1 MPIFT
6 GFNMDKEEKWE
17 GLTTRPTT
25 TGNEADAESHRR
37 HAVPPNALTKP
48 EEFVQGMA
56 KHLTDLR
63 RLVDEQASRLH
74 DVSYAVTSRNS
85 DIREIHGLSAIAQAI
100 DDALSGSRREILTA
114 QPDGPR
120 PREVLDDALES
131 VRRHVAAGVV
141 MRTLYQHTTRFDEAT
156 KEYVQKA
163 TSLGASV
170 RTLDEFFDRLIIV
183 DDVAF
188 IAANADRTSA
198 VAVSEPAVVGFLR
211 DMFNR
216 SWDRAKPFPF
226 VPSYA
231 AMAAKEVMPA
241 MRDSIKR
248 LLINGYPDKQ
258 IARRLGISERS
269 LQGHIAT
276 MKRELDAQ
284 NRMQMGYLWGRGE
297 GE

>member
-1 MPIFT
+1 MS
-6 GFNMDKEEKWE
+6 D
-17 GLTTRPTT
+17 
-25 TGNEADAESHRR
+25 EADADGPRR
-37 HAVPPNALTKP
+37 RTVPPNALTKP
-48 EEFVQGMA
+48 EAFVQGMA

-74 DVSYAVTSRNS
+74 YVSRAATSGNS
-85 DIREIHGLSAIAQAI
+85 DIREIHGLSTIAQAI

-156 KEYVQKA
+156 KEYVHKA

-188 IAANADRTSA
+188 IPANADRTSA

-226 VPSYA
+226 VPNYA

-241 MRDSIKR
+241 MHDSIKR

-276 MKRELDAQ
+276 MKRELDAH

>member
-1 MPIFT
+1 
-6 GFNMDKEEKWE
+6 MDKDEKSE
-17 GLTTRPTT
+17 GLMASPNTV
-25 TGNEADAESHRR
+25 GDEEGAKSHYG
-37 HAVPPNALTKP
+37 HAAPPHGLTKS
-48 EEFVQGMA
+48 EEFVRGMA
-56 KHLTDLR
+56 KHLTDLS

-74 DVSYAVTSRNS
+74 DVSFAAASRNS
-85 DIREIHGLSAIAQAI
+85 DVREIHGLSAIGQAI
-100 DDALSGSRREILTA
+100 DDALSSSRREILTA

-156 KEYVQKA
+156 KEYVQEV
-163 TSLGASV
+163 TRLGASV

-188 IAANADRTSA
+188 IAPNADRTSA
-198 VAVSEPAVVGFLR
+198 VAVSEPAIVSFLR

-226 VPSYA
+226 VPNHA
-231 AMAAKEVMPA
+231 AMAAREVMPA

-248 LLINGYPDKQ
+248 LLIKGYPDKQ

-269 LQGHIAT
+269 LQSHIAG
-276 MKRELDAQ
+276 MKRELKAH
-284 NRMQMGYLWGRGE
+284 NRMQMGYLWGRAE
-297 GE
+297 GD